1 MGTSFLA
8 QASKGRS
15 NRTEE
20 PPGPGCPGHRQRG
33 WTMFPQAQVRPL
45 PCKTLPLLS
54 ATCLGASGPKPQIQT
69 QSLFQRKQFL
79 EMSEDMGL
87 LEPQC
92 EEHKHVSSTKTFSF
106 LVITEQLS

>member
-1 MGTSFLA
+1 M
-8 QASKGRS
+8 
-15 NRTEE
+15 E
-20 PPGPGCPGHRQRG
+20 PPGPGCPRPRTEGLDHVPPG
-33 WTMFPQAQVRPL
+33 SGQAL

-54 ATCLGASGPKPQIQT
+54 ATCLGGSGPKPQIQT

-92 EEHKHVSSTKTFSF
+92 EEHKHVSSMKTFSF